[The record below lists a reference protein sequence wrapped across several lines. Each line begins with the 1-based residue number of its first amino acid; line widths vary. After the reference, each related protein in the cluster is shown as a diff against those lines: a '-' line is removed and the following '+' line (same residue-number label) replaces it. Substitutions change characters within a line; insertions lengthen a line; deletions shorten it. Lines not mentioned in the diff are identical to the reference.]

1 MLTSYDISMAK
12 NFCEK
17 VILKEFGYLKKVVL
31 INKRLIEFEIFVRV
45 KSSKSGQ

>member
-1 MLTSYDISMAK
+1 MSYDIFMVK

-17 VILKEFGYLKKVVL
+17 VILKEFGYLKKVVF

-45 KSSKSGQ
+45 KFFKLG